1 MVVVLIDD
9 ILLKQPPNPKLILL
23 FLSSLKI
30 VEEDEERERERVLV
44 LLMFELRMVFL
55 KFETPVWSCWGSKKV
70 FYF

>member
-9 ILLKQPPNPKLILL
+9 ILLKQPPNPKLILP
-23 FLSSLKI
+23 FLKI
-30 VEEDEERERERVLV
+30 VEEDEERERERVLA